1 MNAAMKYLQS
11 KGLSLI
17 PVAQAKNISNP
28 TRNPQI
34 VPRVPTYVNGP
45 SSSKQPASQTISSLR
60 GVTVIGSAGIGND
73 LPSRENE
80 VITRG
85 REIPTNEPNEADFQI
100 PTNEP
105 NEVDFRIISSLRD
118 VLEK

>member
-1 MNAAMKYLQS
+1 MKYLQS

-17 PVAQAKNISNP
+17 RVAPAKNISNP

-60 GVTVIGSAGIGND
+60 GVTIIGFAWIGSD

-80 VITRG
+80 VITRR

-105 NEVDFRIISSLRD
+105 NEADFRIISSLCD
-118 VLEK
+118 VLEKW

>member
-1 MNAAMKYLQS
+1 MNATMKYLQS
-11 KGLSLI
+11 KELSLI
-17 PVAQAKNISNP
+17 PVVQAKNISNP

-34 VPRVPTYVNGP
+34 VPRVPTYVDGP
-45 SSSKQPASQTISSLR
+45 SSSKQSASQTVSSLR
-60 GVTVIGSAGIGND
+60 GVTVIGSAGIRSD

-85 REIPTNEPNEADFQI
+85 REIPTNEPNEEDFQI

-105 NEVDFRIISSLRD
+105 NEADFRIISSLRD